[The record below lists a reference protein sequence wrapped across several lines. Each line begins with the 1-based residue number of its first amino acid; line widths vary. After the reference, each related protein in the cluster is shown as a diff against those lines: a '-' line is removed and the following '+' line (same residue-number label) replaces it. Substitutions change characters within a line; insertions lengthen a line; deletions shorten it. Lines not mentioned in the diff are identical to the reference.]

1 MTTASARVTLQR
13 SHPALAALV
22 MLLAALAGIV
32 LADDYG
38 MSVDEDANAEAGAA
52 ALQVYRGEPDAYFAQ
67 GEVLAHH
74 GPAYFM
80 LFSIS
85 SRLLAAI
92 VPGWVAADGRHLTNF
107 LTFLASAGAL
117 FVLVRRWLSPGAAWV
132 TTALFFTQPL
142 LFGYGFVNQKDT
154 PFMAAFLLIVAGG
167 MGIADRLS
175 VQTVQPA
182 ERAGA
187 GAQLRRDWSRLKP
200 SRRGLLLGLLIL
212 VAVLLL
218 DLWIMRWAAH
228 GLRSATIAAYEGG
241 GGPLLARVF
250 AQVAAHPQ
258 DVPVESY
265 LAKLEATYDLA
276 LIPISLGLVAVLVLA
291 LRAAFPRTSRQ
302 LRERHGAWL
311 LPVLLGA
318 LVGFA
323 VSIRPIGGFAGALV
337 ILFWILRLRLRS
349 WLPLLALWLSA
360 ALVTY
365 LTWPFLWAD
374 PIGNLLRSLQLT
386 ATFPAHDMLYR
397 GAVISSDALPW
408 HFFPTLAAI
417 QLTEPVSLLVMV
429 GLGVLVAR
437 LARRRIPWDEALL
450 LGLWIGVPLVGLL
463 FLGFGIYGNIRQLLF
478 VLPPLFVIAG
488 FALDAI
494 FGVVRGRWVRGVVAA
509 VVLLPGFVG
518 ILRMH
523 PYEHAYF
530 NELVGGVNGAWG
542 EFQPS
547 HWCTSLR
554 EAAGYVNQVAPEGAL
569 ILIDGPVE
577 GVRSFARPDLL
588 VEGVWSGLS
597 DPAFLISCTRT
608 PDELQGLPGM
618 TRVYQVGRGQA
629 VYAEVLQAGTP

>member
-1 MTTASARVTLQR
+1 VVPDPGRRASR
-13 SHPALAALV
+13 PATWALV
-22 MLLAALAGIV
+22 ITCLLLLAVGFV
-32 LADDYG
+32 LANDYG
-38 MSVDEDANAEAGAA
+38 MSVDEHANAVAGAA
-52 ALQVYRGEPDAYFAQ
+52 ALQVYRGEPDAYFSQ

-80 LFSIS
+80 LFSVS

-107 LTFLASAGAL
+107 LTFLASVGAL
-117 FVLVRRWLSPGAAWV
+117 FVLVRRWLRPGAAWL

-154 PFMAAFLLIVAGG
+154 PFMAAFVLIVAGG
-167 MGIADRLS
+167 MAIADRLTQS
-175 VQTVQPA
+175 TGQSA
-182 ERAGA
+182 ESGGA

-200 SRRGLLLGLLIL
+200 VRRGLLLGLLVL

-218 DLWIMRWAAH
+218 DLWTIGWGAR
-228 GLRSATIAAYEGG
+228 GLRSATIAAYKGG

-258 DVPVESY
+258 DVPVEAY
-265 LAKLEATYDLA
+265 LAKLDANYDLA
-276 LIPISLGLVAVLVLA
+276 LIPISLGLVAIVLVA
-291 LRAAFPRTSRQ
+291 LRAAFPLSSRQ
-302 LRERHGAWL
+302 FVMRHGSWL

-323 VSIRPIGGFAGALV
+323 VSIRPIGGFAGALAS
-337 ILFWILRLRLRS
+337 LFWILRLRRRS

-360 ALVTY
+360 ALVAY

-386 ATFPAHDMLYR
+386 ATFPPHDMLYR
-397 GAVISSDALPW
+397 GAMVSSDALPW
-408 HFFPTLAAI
+408 HFFPTLGAI
-417 QLTEPVSLLVMV
+417 QLTEPVSLLVLV

-437 LARRRIPWDEALL
+437 LARRRFPWDEALL
-450 LGLWIGVPLVGLL
+450 LGVWIGVPLAGLL

-488 FALDAI
+488 IALDAI
-494 FGVVRGRWVRGVVAA
+494 FGAVRVRWARGITAA
-509 VVLLPGFVG
+509 VVLLPGVVG
-518 ILRMH
+518 IVRMH

-530 NELVGGVNGAWG
+530 NELVGGVDGAWG
-542 EFQPS
+542 EYQPS

-554 EAAGYVNQVAPEGAL
+554 EAAGYVNQVAPAGAL
-569 ILIDGPVE
+569 VLVDGPVE
-577 GVRSFARPDLL
+577 GVRAFARQDLMI
-588 VEGVWSGLS
+588 EGVWSELP
-597 DPAFLISCTRT
+597 DPAFLIACTRT
-608 PDELQGLPGM
+608 PEELQELPGM
-618 TRVYQVGRGQA
+618 RTVYQVGRGQA
-629 VYAEVLQAGTP
+629 VYAEVLQANGP